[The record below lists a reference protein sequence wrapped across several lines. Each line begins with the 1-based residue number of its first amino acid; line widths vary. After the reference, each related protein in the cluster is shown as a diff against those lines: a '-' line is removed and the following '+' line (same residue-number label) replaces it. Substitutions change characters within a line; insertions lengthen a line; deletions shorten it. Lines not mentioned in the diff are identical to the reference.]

1 MNSRKGILYTLC
13 FVCVALSMFLYSKHL
28 LDIDET
34 MDEIPENIP
43 IIGQIIVLPTEEEL
57 DSLEKD
63 YQELSNYFERIEQL
77 DNDITAFYNDV
88 VSSPT
93 CRIANIN
100 FNELNDYYDQF
111 KSDLNKVENCISLYS
126 SKYNSYLNMISSI
139 PEYSLSHDE
148 KENEFIERFGADY
161 ETAEAYIV
169 EEGDLNNLYL
179 EAKQFADDF
188 FYSTYD
194 LYCHIVNAEGGNQPA
209 DEQYDIAGTIDNRI
223 VHPEFPNTL
232 YEVVHSPGQYA
243 PVMTGSIN
251 KEPSGSVKENMRL
264 YLRGLVEHD
273 IPSNV
278 VYQALFRQGH
288 GVYKHRPG
296 GNIFCYY

>member
-1 MNSRKGILYTLC
+1 MKSRKGILYTLC
-13 FVCVALSMFLYSKHL
+13 FVCVASLTFLCSKHL
-28 LDIDET
+28 LDIDEA
-34 MDEIPENIP
+34 MDEIPEHFP
-43 IIGQIIVLPTEEEL
+43 ITGQIIVLPTEEDL

-77 DNDITAFYNDV
+77 SDDITAYYNDV
-88 VSSPT
+88 ISSST

-100 FNELNDYYDQF
+100 FNELNEYYNQF
-111 KSDLNKVENCISLYS
+111 QNDLTNVKNCISLYS
-126 SKYNSYLNMISSI
+126 SKYESYTNMILSI
-139 PEYSLSHDE
+139 PKYSLSHDI
-148 KENEFIERFGADY
+148 KYNEFIERFGADHEIA
-161 ETAEAYIV
+161 ETYIV
-169 EEGDLNNLYL
+169 EEEDLHDLYL

-188 FYSTYD
+188 FDSTYD

-209 DEQYDIAGTIDNRI
+209 EEQYDIAGTIDNRI
-223 VHPEFPNTL
+223 IHPDFPNTL
-232 YEVVHSPGQYA
+232 YEVVYSPDQYSPA
-243 PVMTGSIN
+243 MTGSIN
-251 KEPSGSVKENMRL
+251 KEPSESVKENMRL
-264 YLRGLVEHD
+264 YLRGLVEHY